1 MQEYVGAI
9 VLEVDGKEVE
19 CTSFSANSNTGYMPV
34 RTMRRDRTISG
45 YCTGIITHELTVS
58 VPVRVDGQVYDWWSV
73 VDAKLVIYP
82 ISGNGNRIAYTGCC
96 VQSVGDQYETE
107 GEARRELTLFAVD
120 RVEE

>member
-1 MQEYVGAI
+1 M
-9 VLEVDGKEVE
+9 
-19 CTSFSANSNTGYMPV
+19 
-34 RTMRRDRTISG
+34 
-45 YCTGIITHELTVS
+45 TVS

>member
-19 CTSFSANSNTGYMPV
+19 CTSFSAQSSTGYMPV
-34 RTMRRDRTISG
+34 KTMRRDRTISG

-96 VQSVGDQYETE
+96 VQRWGKIPQAAP
-107 GEARRELTLFAVD
+107 GILFFI
-120 RVEE
+120 RN